1 MENNK
6 NRTMGYF
13 TTFQSNN
20 AINKQDV
27 KLWKHPLSDI
37 EFKSLVETL
46 KFSNELNLD
55 PRDATL
61 FYAEWWRRNYNT
73 LLWRKYEGNRASDFG

>member
-1 MENNK
+1 MLNY
-6 NRTMGYF
+6 G
-13 TTFQSNN
+13 
-20 AINKQDV
+20 
-27 KLWKHPLSDI
+27 KHPLSDI

-61 FYAEWWRRNYNT
+61 YMRNGGEET
-73 LLWRKYEGNRASDFG
+73 IMEATK